1 MFFDFLSQL
10 FNESLDEH
18 QSGLALGM
26 SVLIICQEDWVL
38 GMSECSNNLLV
49 SQQRRPLAVFAD
61 NLASRERITAHEAW
75 HTDGQREDKEDGT
88 NCEGEDPLKL
98 ENGKLGEELADT
110 SGCAHISLVQSR
122 EAKVWLTESKNRQGK
137 AHGVIFVCGQE
148 EHAVDQDSPN
158 EDIGDDSAN

>member
-110 SGCAHISLVQSR
+110 SG
-122 EAKVWLTESKNRQGK
+122 ESKNRQGK